1 MCGYGIEMFCLH
13 IHRWGGLQH
22 FEKEI
27 TEGTVF
33 SKAREY
39 AAKAVMPG
47 HLADIIFK
55 TELSHG
61 ASRGQSV
68 FQASSQAQLSGTHIV
83 NSGRLWDYM

>member
-1 MCGYGIEMFCLH
+1 MGG
-13 IHRWGGLQH
+13 GGLQH
-22 FEKEI
+22 FEKKI

-55 TELSHG
+55 TEISSG
-61 ASRGQSV
+61 DSRGQSV
-68 FQASSQAQLSGTHIV
+68 CFQATSQAQLSGTRII
-83 NSGRLWDYM
+83 NSGRLWEYM